1 MLNKKKIVMAAGD
14 GTFNLGDEAVIA
26 SFLKNLSELTK
37 NAEVTIFS
45 CDPERTSKAHNVKS
59 IRMDMSVLGF
69 IKGLFITIN
78 TFSKMDLLV
87 WGGGNLIADGSSQ
100 LYTPFH
106 LIKVLLAKLMGKK
119 VIVYA
124 IGVGPLNGALGKFLT
139 RIIINH
145 VDIITVRDEESKRI
159 LENVGIT
166 KPPIYVTADPAVDL
180 EPAKKVMIRKI
191 LNDDEIIKGE
201 KQPLVAI
208 VPRRVFHR
216 KSKFLFSSI
225 IPVKYKVRFGLIDKK
240 SRIKF
245 ERFEEALA
253 RAADH
258 LVEKL
263 NARIVFIPMQMSAEQ
278 QQEDDK
284 ISAEIIHKMKHKKN
298 AFIIDSYKHTI
309 QELQGIYGQMDLVI
323 GVRFHAIILS
333 ASMNVPIVSLP
344 YSPKGKRLTK
354 MLGLEKYSIPIEVV
368 EYKNLVEKIEEVLSN
383 KNSIKKNLKEKTKT
397 LKEKAKFN
405 VKLVY
410 DMLR

>member
-1 MLNKKKIVMAAGD
+1 MAAGD

-26 SFLKNLSELTK
+26 SFLKNLRYLIK
-37 NAEVTIFS
+37 DVEVTIFS
-45 CDPERTSKAHNVKS
+45 CDPKRTSKSHNVKS
-59 IRMDMSVLGF
+59 IRMDMSVLGV
-69 IKGLFITIN
+69 IKSLFRTLK

-87 WGGGNLIADGSSQ
+87 WGGGNLISDGSSQ

-124 IGVGPLNGALGKFLT
+124 IGVGPLNGSFGKFLT
-139 RIIINH
+139 RVIVNH
-145 VDIITVRDEESKRI
+145 VDIITVRDEESKKI

-166 KPPIYVTADPAVDL
+166 KPPIYVTADPAVNL
-180 EPAKKVMIRKI
+180 EPAKKSVVRKI
-191 LNDDEIIKGE
+191 LKDDGIIKRE
-201 KQPLVAI
+201 KQQLIAI

-225 IPVKYKVRFGLIDKK
+225 IPIKYKVKFGLINKK
-240 SRIKF
+240 SKIKF
-245 ERFEEALA
+245 EKFEEALA
-253 RAADH
+253 KAADY

-278 QQEDDK
+278 QQQDDK
-284 ISAEIIHKMKHKKN
+284 ISAEIIQKMKHKKN
-298 AFIIDSYKHTI
+298 ACMINSYKYSI
-309 QELQGIYGQMDLVI
+309 QELKGIYGQMDLVI

-344 YSPKGKRLTK
+344 YSQKGKRLTK
-354 MLGLEKYSIPIEVV
+354 RLGLEKYSIPVEGV
-368 EYKNLVEKIEEVLSN
+368 EYKNLVEKIEKVLLD
-383 KNSIKKNLKEKTKT
+383 KNSIKKDLKEKTK
-397 LKEKAKFN
+397 LLQEKAKFN
-405 VKLVY
+405 VKLIC

>member
-1 MLNKKKIVMAAGD
+1 MSNKKKIVMAAGD

-26 SFLKNLSELTK
+26 SFLKNLRALTK
-37 NAEVTIFS
+37 DAEVTIFS
-45 CDPERTSKAHNVKS
+45 CDPKRTSKSHNVKS
-59 IRMDMSVLGF
+59 TRMDISVLGV
-69 IKGLFITIN
+69 IKGLFTTIK

-87 WGGGNLIADGSSQ
+87 WGGGNLITDAPSQ

-124 IGVGPLNGALGKFLT
+124 IGVGPLNGSFGKFLT
-139 RIIINH
+139 RAIINH
-145 VDIITVRDEESKRI
+145 VDIITVRDEESKKI

-166 KPPIYVTADPAVDL
+166 NPPIYVTADPAFDL
-180 EPAKKVMIRKI
+180 ESAKKSVVRKI
-191 LNDDEIIKGE
+191 LKDDGIIKRE
-201 KQPLVAI
+201 KQQLIAI

-225 IPVKYKVRFGLIDKK
+225 IPVKYKVKFGLINKK
-240 SRIKF
+240 SKIKF

-253 RAADH
+253 KAADY

-263 NARIVFIPMQMSAEQ
+263 NARIIFIPMQMSAEQ
-278 QQEDDK
+278 QQQDDK
-284 ISAEIIHKMKHKKN
+284 ISCEIIKKMKHKKN
-298 AFIIDSYKHTI
+298 ACILNSEKYTI
-309 QELQGIYGQMDLVI
+309 QELKGIYGQMDLVI

-333 ASMNVPIVSLP
+333 ASMNIPIVSLP
-344 YSPKGKRLTK
+344 YSEKGKRLTK
-354 MLGLEKYSIPIEVV
+354 MLGLGNYSIPVEGV
-368 EYKNLVEKIEEVLSN
+368 EYKNLVEKIEKVLSDKSN
-383 KNSIKKNLKEKTKT
+383 IKKNLKEKTKI

>member
-1 MLNKKKIVMAAGD
+1 MKKKIVMAAGD

-26 SFLKNLSELTK
+26 SFLKNLRYLIK
-37 NAEVTIFS
+37 DVEVTIFS
-45 CDPERTSKAHNVKS
+45 CDPKRTSKSHNVKS
-59 IRMDMSVLGF
+59 IRMDMSVLGV
-69 IKGLFITIN
+69 IKSLFRTLK

-87 WGGGNLIADGSSQ
+87 WGGGNLISDGSSQ

-124 IGVGPLNGALGKFLT
+124 IGVGPLNGSFGKFLT
-139 RIIINH
+139 RVIVNH
-145 VDIITVRDEESKRI
+145 VDIITVRDEESKKI

-166 KPPIYVTADPAVDL
+166 KPPIYVTADPAVNL
-180 EPAKKVMIRKI
+180 EPAKKSVVRKI
-191 LNDDEIIKGE
+191 LKDDGIIKRE
-201 KQPLVAI
+201 KQQLIAI

-225 IPVKYKVRFGLIDKK
+225 IPIKYKVKFGLINKK
-240 SRIKF
+240 SKIKF
-245 ERFEEALA
+245 EKFEEALA
-253 RAADH
+253 KAADY

-278 QQEDDK
+278 QQQDDK
-284 ISAEIIHKMKHKKN
+284 ISAEIIQKMKHKKN
-298 AFIIDSYKHTI
+298 ACMINSYKYSI
-309 QELQGIYGQMDLVI
+309 QELKGIYGQMDLVI

-344 YSPKGKRLTK
+344 YSQKGKRLTK
-354 MLGLEKYSIPIEVV
+354 RLGLEKYSIPVEGV
-368 EYKNLVEKIEEVLSN
+368 EYKNLVEKIEKVLLD
-383 KNSIKKNLKEKTKT
+383 KNSIKKDLKEKTK
-397 LKEKAKFN
+397 LLQEKAKFN
-405 VKLVY
+405 VKLIC

>member
-1 MLNKKKIVMAAGD
+1 MKNQKIVMAAGD

-26 SFLKNLSELTK
+26 SFLKNLRGLTK
-37 NAEVTIFS
+37 DVEVTIFS
-45 CDPERTSKAHNVKS
+45 CDPERTSKSHNVKS
-59 IRMDMSVLGF
+59 IRMDMSVLGL
-69 IKGLFITIN
+69 IKSLFTTIK

-87 WGGGNLIADGSSQ
+87 WGGGNLIADGSSH

-139 RIIINH
+139 RLIVNH
-145 VDIITVRDEESKRI
+145 VDIITVRDEESKKI

-166 KPPIYVTADPAVDL
+166 KPLIYVTVDPAVDL
-180 EPAKKVMIRKI
+180 EPAKKSVVRKI
-191 LNDDEIIKGE
+191 LEDDGIIKGE

-225 IPVKYKVRFGLIDKK
+225 IPVKYKVKFGLIDKK
-240 SRIKF
+240 SKIKF
-245 ERFEEALA
+245 ERFEETLA
-253 RAADH
+253 KVADY
-258 LVEKL
+258 LVDKL
-263 NARIVFIPMQMSAEQ
+263 NVRIVFIPMQMSAEQ
-278 QQEDDK
+278 QQQDDK
-284 ISAEIIHKMKHKKN
+284 ISYEIIKKMKYKKN
-298 AFIIDSYKHTI
+298 ACILNSEKYTI
-309 QELQGIYGQMDLVI
+309 QELKGIYGQMDLVI

-333 ASMNVPIVSLP
+333 ASMNIPIVSLP
-344 YSPKGKRLTK
+344 YSPKGIRLTK
-354 MLGLEKYSIPIEVV
+354 RLGLEKYSIPVEKV
-368 EYKNLVEKIEEVLSN
+368 EYKNLIEKIEKVLSD
-383 KNSIKKNLKEKTKT
+383 KSSIKKNLKEKTKI